1 MARRIYRNTQDKII
15 AGVCSGVGE
24 YLDLDP
30 VLVRVI
36 WLIAVL
42 GFGTGILAYI
52 LAWIFIPKKPEN
64 MAEVKST

>member
-1 MARRIYRNTQDKII
+1 MAKRIYRNTQDKII

-64 MAEVKST
+64 LAQAKTT

>member
-1 MARRIYRNTQDKII
+1 MAKRIYRNTQDKII

-30 VLVRVI
+30 VMVRVI
-36 WLIAVL
+36 WLVAVL

-52 LAWIFIPKKPEN
+52 FAWMFIPKNPEN
-64 MAEVKST
+64 LAQAHTT